1 MFLFFTFWACSL
13 MASWVTTFLGCSLA
27 TIYCLPQHIAYHIGG
42 EAKPSVVHH
51 VVPERACK
59 NMAYPGP
66 SSCLIHRS
74 AWNRNSANFAFWG
87 FSEVRQE
94 RSGPGTL
101 SGRSRGDGAGGLRF
115 ATAAP
120 PLRPRRTWPRLPRAV
135 SELRKL
141 QPEDLVRRRSLVFAP
156 VEVRQQMELGAREEQ
171 VSVAAHRDGV
181 GPLEVGRPGD
191 ELDPAVGTQHLDRV
205 PFERCQVEV
214 PLCVE
219 L

>member
-74 AWNRNSANFAFWG
+74 AWNRYSRKSISRILHSPTPIRGCRTPAG
-87 FSEVRQE
+87 GELLSE
-94 RSGPGTL
+94 PGLKSTQMVYGGSVALGYDPL
-101 SGRSRGDGAGGLRF
+101 SGLIA
-115 ATAAP
+115 
-120 PLRPRRTWPRLPRAV
+120 LP
-135 SELRKL
+135 
-141 QPEDLVRRRSLVFAP
+141 
-156 VEVRQQMELGAREEQ
+156 G
-171 VSVAAHRDGV
+171 
-181 GPLEVGRPGD
+181 
-191 ELDPAVGTQHLDRV
+191 
-205 PFERCQVEV
+205 
-214 PLCVE
+214 
-219 L
+219 